1 MGDRAYARV
10 TVADKHLDHV
20 AGAKRRGDAL
30 SVRNVI
36 EGGGFTEVE
45 HYKEEGT
52 TDFTDD
58 EANWGGADMYNDL
71 VACGVPFTGSN
82 APGGEYD
89 ASQWAYSGRGR
100 EVSSAATS
108 DGFLVCT
115 VDYATGMPNKAS
127 LANVRRY
134 LRTLK
139 TAQRKMGMPCA

>member
-20 AGAKRRGDAL
+20 AGTKRRGDTL
-30 SVRNVI
+30 SVRQVI
-36 EGGGFTEVE
+36 EFAGFTEVD

-52 TDFTDD
+52 TDFADE

-71 VACGVPFTGSN
+71 VACGVPFMGSN
-82 APGGEYD
+82 APGDKYD
-89 ASQWAYSGRGR
+89 ASEWAYSGRGK
-100 EVSSAATS
+100 EVLSAATS
-108 DGFLVCT
+108 EGCLVCT
-115 VDYATGMPNKAS
+115 VDSATGRPYKAS

-139 TAQRKMGMPCA
+139 TAQRKMGVPCV